1 MFMKRDT
8 RDTISQPGWHVGLS
22 HHISQASLGHFHP
35 KTLVEA
41 EMPILEEITSKKIFL
56 NPQRMSYRG

>member
-1 MFMKRDT
+1 M
-8 RDTISQPGWHVGLS
+8 S
-22 HHISQASLGHFHP
+22 HHISQASLGHCNS

-56 NPQRMSYRG
+56 NPQRMSDRAC